1 MAGEAELLSDTIV
14 AALRDA
20 VATVEDEHGIT
31 VELTAIGDR
40 PLDPRGEALVAAARE
55 ALRNAARHAEGAPV
69 FVFAELSAGNVE
81 VFIRDEGPGF
91 DAGAVPPERRGIRD
105 AIIGRM
111 ASAGVVATVES
122 FAGEGTEVA
131 LRLRPGRAGR

>member
-40 PLDPRGEALVAAARE
+40 PLDPRGEALVAAAPAR
-55 ALRNAARHAEGAPV
+55 AAARGGRAPPP
-69 FVFAELSAGNVE
+69 AG
-81 VFIRDEGPGF
+81 GPPT
-91 DAGAVPPERRGIRD
+91 PPP
-105 AIIGRM
+105 
-111 ASAGVVATVES
+111 ATRKARLYS
-122 FAGEGTEVA
+122 SS
-131 LRLRPGRAGR
+131 LRYRPGTWRCSSE